1 MTLYCLFSLFM
12 ICHIASFFFLMIRRP
27 PRSTRTDTLFPYTT
41 LFRSYP
47 LESLGNDGPYSQQLS
62 TFSSP
67 VARRACTVVLTRHH
81 NQLHSFLTI
90 ARGGLMDRHHFAAGR
105 MACPTAFTAIRPF
118 IADSDI
124 RKCTPQ
130 HQILIDPSRGKRI
143 EVEIQNASR

>member
-105 MACPTAFTAIRPF
+105 MACPTAFTATRHL
-118 IADSDI
+118 D
-124 RKCTPQ
+124 RTRVV
-130 HQILIDPSRGKRI
+130 LGKSVSVRVISGGPRI
-143 EVEIQNASR
+143 MQKKKKK